1 MERRFDIDKS
11 YYLLSGSSMSN
22 FTMAALNATAVPL
35 HTLLDNKLEQYNFFD
50 IKDVILL
57 LNDDYYFY
65 KDRITTS
72 IFAVLFKIE

>member
-1 MERRFDIDKS
+1 
-11 YYLLSGSSMSN
+11 MSN